1 MRDSESPALLPLT
14 LERSLSPLP
23 SIVHSVYPSTSAY
36 NLLLSMCLTI
46 SISLVLALA
55 LALALVISPSLSFL
69 LLFLRVLLSLL

>member
-1 MRDSESPALLPLT
+1 MRVIESFALLPLT

-23 SIVHSVYPSTSAY
+23 SRVHSVYQSISAY
-36 NLLLSMCLTI
+36 NLLLSMHLSI

-55 LALALVISPSLSFL
+55 LALDLVISPALSFL